1 MSNGVQYVIL
11 CEDLQTQVFIRRALI
26 QRGVNPRRIQS
37 VALPSA
43 DKGAG
48 DAYVVKHYPEQARA
62 HRSQAARSQAALIVH
77 TDADPANTVVARIG
91 RLDAALVAA
100 GMPPR
105 GPEER
110 ISYLVPKRNI
120 ETWIH
125 FYLDGPPIDE
135 STEYSKYRGHESDCW
150 PAANAFSDNA
160 ASNTVPTGAPPSL
173 TVGLSEF
180 QRVL

>member
-1 MSNGVQYVIL
+1 VQYVIL

-26 QRGVNPRRIQS
+26 RRGANPRRIRP

-48 DAYVVKHYPEQARA
+48 DAYVVKHYPQEAQA
-62 HRSQAARSQAALIVH
+62 HRSQVARSKAALVVH
-77 TDADPANTVVARIG
+77 LDADPANTVAARMS

-100 GMPPR
+100 GMSPR
-105 GPEER
+105 GPGER

-135 STEYSKYRGHESDCW
+135 STEYPKYGGRESDCG
-150 PAANAFSDNA
+150 PAAETFADHA
-160 ASNTVPTGAPPSL
+160 VSNTVPLGAPPSL
-173 TVGLSEF
+173 VTGLSEF
-180 QRVL
+180 RRVI